1 MPKPTSVRFRSALLG
16 AGLLSLAVTTGC
28 TMIEHQQAKS
38 TEQLLAAG
46 GFSIKAADTP
56 EKLAALERMKQ
67 RKLLRR
73 KGPDGNPQ
81 FLFADAQFC
90 RCLYVGDEA
99 AYQNFQRLAV
109 EQQIADDNK
118 EAALDASMDSPWAYD
133 WWSPAYPYPY

>member
-1 MPKPTSVRFRSALLG
+1 MMLQPSSLRAKLLSVLAALLVASQLG
-16 AGLLSLAVTTGC
+16 AC
-28 TMIEHQQAKS
+28 TMIEHQEAES

-46 GFSIKAADTP
+46 GFSIKPADTP
-56 EKLAALERMKQ
+56 QKVAALQQMKQ

-90 RCLYVGDEA
+90 RCLYVGDEV
-99 AYQNFQRLAV
+99 AYQNFQRLSV
-109 EQQIADDNK
+109 EQQVADDNR

-133 WWSPAYPYPY
+133 WWSPAYPY

>member
-1 MPKPTSVRFRSALLG
+1 MPKPSALRIRPVL
-16 AGLLSLAVTTGC
+16 AAALLALAATAGC
-28 TMIEHQQAKS
+28 TMIEHQQANS

-56 EKLAALERMKQ
+56 QKLAALQQMKQ

-99 AYQNFQRLAV
+99 AYQNYQRLSV
-109 EQQIADDNK
+109 QQQIADDNR